1 MKRTKDGRR
10 QFSREFKLTAVR
22 RIENGE
28 KPSVV
33 AQSLGVKMEVIG
45 RWRKVVRN
53 AGEQALKGVGRPK
66 GVATQGSPFRH
77 GKSPIADL
85 ERLAGRQQAAIDFL
99 EQALRQVEALRQPKK
114 DNGGT
119 ASSK

>member
-10 QFSREFKLTAVR
+10 QFSREFKITAVR

-45 RWRKVVRN
+45 RWRQLVRN
-53 AGEQALKGVGRPK
+53 AGEQALRGIGRPK
-66 GVATQGSPFRH
+66 GVPRFRQ
-77 GKSPIADL
+77 GKSRIADL
-85 ERLAGRQQAAIDFL
+85 ERLVGRQQAAIDFL
-99 EQALRQVEALRQPKK
+99 EQALHQVEALRQPKK

>member
-1 MKRTKDGRR
+1 MKIAKDGRR
-10 QFSREFKLTAVR
+10 QFSREFKLRAVR
-22 RIENGE
+22 RIESGE

-45 RWRKVVRN
+45 RWRQKVRN
-53 AGEQALKGVGRPK
+53 SGEQALRGPGRPK
-66 GVATQGSPFRH
+66 GATKKGRLWR
-77 GKSPIADL
+77 GKSSVADL
-85 ERLAGRQQAAIDFL
+85 ERLVGRQQAAIDFL

-114 DNGGT
+114 GNGGT